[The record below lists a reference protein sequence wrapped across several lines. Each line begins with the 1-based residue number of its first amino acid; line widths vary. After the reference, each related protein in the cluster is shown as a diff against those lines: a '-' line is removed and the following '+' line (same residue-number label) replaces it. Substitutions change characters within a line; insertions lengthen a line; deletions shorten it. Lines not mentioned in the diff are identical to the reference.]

1 MDDLLKL
8 ETETFNK
15 LYTDYRLRFIRFA
28 QTYIPDI
35 SIAEDIVMDTLAY
48 YWEHRRDIKNDEN
61 ILSYLLTAIK
71 HKCLNYLRQERFHYE
86 KNNSLSELALWELD
100 FKISA
105 LSACDPCE
113 LYTNEVQEIVNH
125 TLEKLPSKTR
135 TMVWLYVFP
144 GVLAVFFSF
153 MGSAPTIF
161 SREIPFDLNSFIFL
175 LLYYLFIFLILLRN
189 SSVRLR

>member
-105 LSACDPCE
+105 LSA
-113 LYTNEVQEIVNH
+113 
-125 TLEKLPSKTR
+125 SKTR
-135 TMVWLYVFP
+135 QIFFMNRYEDISYPEIAKKLFVNQKTVEYHISKALKALRA
-144 GVLAVFFSF
+144 VLK
-153 MGSAPTIF
+153 
-161 SREIPFDLNSFIFL
+161 D
-175 LLYYLFIFLILLRN
+175 YLSFLIYLI
-189 SSVRLR
+189 

>member
-135 TMVWLYVFP
+135 QI
-144 GVLAVFFSF
+144 FF
-153 MGSAPTIF
+153 MKIYPT
-161 SREIPFDLNSFIFL
+161 LK
-175 LLYYLFIFLILLRN
+175 
-189 SSVRLR
+189 